1 MQNEKMIFN
10 MKRFSIILFFV
21 SFFSCSD
28 LELPLTNQ
36 LNDGAYWR
44 NDQDAVDALSSCY
57 QSIMA
62 SWDGGSTADPGNSP
76 NYNQYFA
83 SEALSDN
90 AFNIG
95 TSYGGVGQIANGSF
109 DNRTLRI
116 AYEWSDRYAGIRRC
130 NKLLENVDKIKGS
143 TAVLIARYK
152 AEAKFIRAWSFF
164 QLTNFYGDVPLVTT
178 TLTISDA
185 KSIKRTAK
193 ADVVAFVLKEL
204 TDIQADLPVTPGAND
219 LGRINRATAIALR
232 ARVNLYQGNWVDV
245 VADCEKLINSTANGS
260 FGLYNSYPGLFTVDA
275 ENSNEIIWA
284 IQMGGARLQSNQ
296 RLFLPPTVGKLRAQ
310 LVPTQALIDE
320 YIMTNG
326 KGINDAG
333 SGYLEN
339 TPFVNRDP
347 RLESTIL
354 HDASTVV
361 DFDGVTQIILTKEGS
376 IPANNSVTDLG
387 ASPTG
392 YYFQKYY
399 DRSSV
404 AFNSG
409 LNLILLRYADVLL
422 MYAEAK
428 NELNQMN
435 TTTWDAT
442 IKPIRARAGFTLP
455 SALNF
460 DASLNQAS
468 MRSVI
473 RRERRAELAF
483 EGLRIFDIKRWSLA
497 EQVLNQPVKGIKVS
511 SQFTRD
517 ANGYRIVEQ
526 RTFLA
531 AKNYLWPVP
540 QFELDQNAN
549 LLPNNTGW

>member
-1 MQNEKMIFN
+1 
-10 MKRFSIILFFV
+10 
-21 SFFSCSD
+21 
-28 LELPLTNQ
+28 
-36 LNDGAYWR
+36 
-44 NDQDAVDALSSCY
+44 
-57 QSIMA
+57 
-62 SWDGGSTADPGNSP
+62 
-76 NYNQYFA
+76 
-83 SEALSDN
+83 
-90 AFNIG
+90 
-95 TSYGGVGQIANGSF
+95 
-109 DNRTLRI
+109 
-116 AYEWSDRYAGIRRC
+116 
-130 NKLLENVDKIKGS
+130 
-143 TAVLIARYK
+143 
-152 AEAKFIRAWSFF
+152 
-164 QLTNFYGDVPLVTT
+164 
-178 TLTISDA
+178 
-185 KSIKRTAK
+185 
-193 ADVVAFVLKEL
+193 
-204 TDIQADLPVTPGAND
+204 
-219 LGRINRATAIALR
+219 
-232 ARVNLYQGNWVDV
+232 
-245 VADCEKLINSTANGS
+245 
-260 FGLYNSYPGLFTVDA
+260 
-275 ENSNEIIWA
+275 
-284 IQMGGARLQSNQ
+284 
-296 RLFLPPTVGKLRAQ
+296 
-310 LVPTQALIDE
+310 VPTQALIDE